1 MIKKKRLLVT
11 GAAGF
16 IGSNFVNKYHDKY
29 EIYMLDSLSYAGKLE
44 NIDWSSL
51 SHDNFYKMN
60 ILWAG
65 DLVKVFSDIQP
76 EVVVNF
82 AAQSHVDNSIEA
94 PLTFTPTNVLGVHYL
109 LDMALKF
116 NVEKYVQ
123 ISTDEVYGHLGASDP
138 SFTESTPLSPR
149 SPYSATK
156 ASADLLVKAYHDTYG
171 LNTCTTRCSNNFGP
185 NQHEEK
191 LIPKIIK
198 NAIQNKPIPIYGNG
212 KNVRDWIYVEDHVDG
227 ISAVIENGK
236 SGEIYNFGAST
247 EMENLD
253 ICRLILKILDKPESL
268 IEFVEDRKGHDFRY
282 SINSSKAKN
291 YLGWNPK
298 WDFYE
303 ALVKTIDFY
312 KK

>member
-1 MIKKKRLLVT
+1 M
-11 GAAGF
+11 
-16 IGSNFVNKYHDKY
+16 
-29 EIYMLDSLSYAGKLE
+29 
-44 NIDWSSL
+44 
-51 SHDNFYKMN
+51 SHDNFYKIN

-171 LNTCTTRCSNNFGP
+171 LNTCITRCSNNFGP

-236 SGEIYNFGAST
+236 SGEVYNFGAST

-253 ICRLILKILDKPESL
+253 ICRLILKVLDKPESL

-291 YLGWNPK
+291 DLGWNPK

-303 ALVKTIDFY
+303 ALVKTVDFY
-312 KK
+312 TK